1 MISLNEA
8 NPGNFVIDLEQSFD
22 FESHKEF
29 RECIKNLIDK
39 NAKSLAIDFGR
50 VEYIDSSA
58 LGMLMLAKHE
68 TSQHDCKLQLTNL
81 KEGHA
86 KNVLN
91 LVKFD
96 QMFDI
101 KYA

>member
-1 MISLNEA
+1 MITLTEA
-8 NPGNFVIDLEQSFD
+8 TPSNFVLSLDQSFD
-22 FESHKEF
+22 FEGHKDF
-29 RECIKNLIDK
+29 REAMKSLIDK
-39 NAKSLAIDFGR
+39 KAKSLCIDFAR

-68 TSQHDCKLQLTNL
+68 TGQHACKLQLINL
-81 KEGHA
+81 REGHA

>member
-1 MISLNEA
+1 MISLNE
-8 NPGNFVIDLEQSFD
+8 NGPQDFTIQLEQSFD
-22 FESHKEF
+22 FESHKDF
-29 RECIKNLIDK
+29 RECIKNIIEK
-39 NAKSLAIDFGR
+39 NAKKLAIDFSS

-68 TSQHDCKLQLTNL
+68 TTQHACELKLTNL
-81 KEGHA
+81 REGHA

-101 KYA
+101 EYI

>member
-1 MISLNEA
+1 MITLNEVST
-8 NPGNFVIDLEQSFD
+8 GNFVLGLDQSFD
-22 FESHKEF
+22 FESHKDF
-29 RECIKNLIDK
+29 RECIKTILEK
-39 NAKSLAIDFGR
+39 KAKSLSIDFAK

-58 LGMLMLAKHE
+58 LGMLMLARTEATQHE
-68 TSQHDCKLQLTNL
+68 CQLELINL
-81 KEGHA
+81 REGHA

-96 QMFDI
+96 QMFTI

>member
-1 MISLNEA
+1 MINLEENA
-8 NPGNFVIDLEQSFD
+8 PQDFNIKLEQSFD
-22 FESHKEF
+22 FESHKDF
-29 RECIKNLIDK
+29 RECIKTIIEK
-39 NAKSLAIDFGR
+39 NAKNLNIDFAN

-68 TSQHDCKLQLTNL
+68 TTQHACKLKLTNL
-81 KEGHA
+81 REGHA

-101 KYA
+101 DYV

>member
-1 MISLNEA
+1 MITLS
-8 NPGNFVIDLEQSFD
+8 EQDNGYFIINLDETFD
-22 FESHKEF
+22 FESHKDF
-29 RECIKNLIDK
+29 RNMIKKIVVE
-39 NAKSLAIDFGR
+39 NAKKLSIDFAK

-58 LGMLMLAKHE
+58 LGMMMLARHE
-68 TSQHDCKLQLTNL
+68 TETIKCELTIINL

-96 QMFDI
+96 QMFKIED
-101 KYA
+101 

>member
-1 MISLNEA
+1 MINLQENGP
-8 NPGNFVIDLEQSFD
+8 NDFNIKLEQSFD
-22 FESHKEF
+22 FESHKDF
-29 RECIKNLIDK
+29 RQCIKTITEK
-39 NAKSLAIDFGR
+39 SAKSLSIDFDN

-68 TSQHDCKLQLTNL
+68 TTQHGCKLKLINL

-96 QMFDI
+96 QMFEI
-101 KYA
+101 EYA